1 MKKILIILSI
11 SIQAVAYAQLP
22 DTDIWLLD
30 INKNKD
36 SIWLSNPQN
45 ITNRKGYDNQPAF
58 SPDGKYILY
67 TSIRDEKQ
75 SDIYKYDLATKQ
87 ITQITNTATSEYS
100 PTFMPDGKNISVV
113 MVEPDSTQRLWKF
126 PIQGGASSCIAEN
139 IDSVGYH
146 CWVNKDTFAF
156 VKITEPLSLFFYSL
170 KSKKE
175 YLLVEDAGRCILSM
189 KNNKGIFY
197 TAKNGQNFKTWQIR
211 LSTVDYEDIAVNME
225 LHELPESTQDFNFFI
240 DKSNKIQLFY
250 ASNSKIISEDYHLF
264 DYRIITDLEKSGIKN
279 ITRIAVSPDGKKMA
293 IVATHN

>member
-1 MKKILIILSI
+1 MNKNLIIVFV
-11 SIQAVAYAQLP
+11 SIQAFAYAQLP

-30 INKNKD
+30 INKEKD

-45 ITNRKGYDNQPAF
+45 VTDRKGYDNQPAF

-113 MVEPDSTQRLWKF
+113 MMEPDSTQRLWKF
-126 PIQGGASSCIAEN
+126 PIQGGVSSCIAEN

-146 CWVNKDTFAF
+146 CWVSSNVFAYCKITNPMSLYIYDFKNSKLTHVSDSVGRSIHFSYNRLFFSRLETIYSYHKENKKSQA
-156 VKITEPLSLFFYSL
+156 VKI
-170 KSKKE
+170 
-175 YLLVEDAGRCILSM
+175 
-189 KNNKGIFY
+189 KN
-197 TAKNGQNFKTWQIR
+197 
-211 LSTVDYEDIAVNME
+211 SE
-225 LHELPESTQDFNFFI
+225 DFNFLAPNRLI
-240 DKSNKIQLFY
+240 MANE
-250 ASNSKIISEDYHLF
+250 SKIFS
-264 DYRIITDLEKSGIKN
+264 KSFVEIGKDGLWKPLLNLDSVGVKN
-279 ITRIAVSPDGKKMA
+279 ITRIAISPDGKKIA